1 MGVVKF
7 VALLTAAALMCAS
20 LRPQRPEFAMAL
32 SLAAGVMALVWA
44 MDYIKEAVEGLTAL
58 ARGAGM
64 GEGAMALMLRA
75 AGVAVLAEFGASLCR
90 DAGESALAGR
100 VELGGRVVLLS
111 MSVPL
116 MTGLVERLRAML
128 P

>member
-1 MGVVKF
+1 
-7 VALLTAAALMCAS
+7 MCAS

-100 VELGGRVVLLS
+100 VELGGRVVLLA